1 MEKKNGKEFGL
12 LLLGLGMLF
21 GGLGLFF
28 LRIEV
33 SSRPLLWGLF
43 GSGARMSGL
52 IFIPFILGLVLM
64 VMFSK
69 SIWPR
74 ILTGLGVLF
83 IVLSVISTMGFYY
96 RGSMFETVM
105 YIIMIFLGGALCLK
119 ILIID
124 DPNRGKGGS
133 V

>member
-12 LLLGLGMLF
+12 LLLGMGMLF
-21 GGLGLFF
+21 GGLVLFF
-28 LRIEV
+28 IKIDV
-33 SSRPLLWGLF
+33 SSNTLLWGIF
-43 GSGARMSGL
+43 GSGARLSGL

-83 IVLSVISTMGFYY
+83 IVLSIISAMRFNY
-96 RGSMFETVM
+96 RGSMFETIM
-105 YIIMIFLGGALCLK
+105 YIIMIFIGGALCLK
-119 ILIID
+119 ILILD
-124 DPNRGKGGS
+124 DPNRGKDK
-133 V
+133 

>member
-12 LLLGLGMLF
+12 LLFGLGMLF
-21 GGLGLFF
+21 GGLVLFF

-43 GSGARMSGL
+43 GSGARLSGL
-52 IFIPFILGLVLM
+52 IFIPFIFGLVLM

-83 IVLSVISTMGFYY
+83 IVLSVISTMDFYY
-96 RGSMFETVM
+96 RGSMFETIM

-124 DPNRGKGGS
+124 DPNRGKGGGL
-133 V
+133 